1 MPYCVAGTTDA
12 KAAGIITRA
21 YKKMNAQAPAVFTL
35 RELERFTTF
44 VRELPMPTSEV
55 DMETEAL
62 NAQSQSLV
70 LLPRERDILIDREP
84 FPSRN
89 GVQREMIPLGGLKV
103 WSTAQIPWVSLLR
116 ELEHFDRELEDAP
129 GGDAFSMVLPQQGVR
144 PNCILRYKFPSECL
158 T

>member
-1 MPYCVAGTTDA
+1 
-12 KAAGIITRA
+12 
-21 YKKMNAQAPAVFTL
+21 
-35 RELERFTTF
+35 
-44 VRELPMPTSEV
+44 MPTSEV

-84 FPSRN
+84 CPSRN

-129 GGDAFSMVLPQQGVR
+129 GGDSILYGFTATGSAAQLHFEIQIPFGMFNLAQEDIDKAFTYNSLA
-144 PNCILRYKFPSECL
+144 
-158 T
+158 